1 MAASRVAILHS
12 SRGRSIEELR
22 EGNMFQQFQDLSDL
36 NLAQLGAANLTLG
49 AILAAALVTLAF
61 MIASWLIGKAM
72 RRLRQRTREGNAA
85 LYLSEKVL
93 TYGLVFVGLV
103 TGLSTL
109 GLDLSS
115 LTVFAG
121 AIGIGLGLGLQG
133 VVKEFISGLVLI
145 SDRAVHI
152 GDYVELPEGTRGV
165 VQEIGPRATRIRN
178 NDNVYLLVPNSKLIE
193 NTMINWTL
201 RGDTRRI
208 HVPFRVAYGADKEKV
223 RDAVLAAARE
233 VPFTTPDT
241 DTRRTQVWMTG
252 YEESWLEF
260 ELVVW
265 PTLEAVKRPKAMNA
279 AYTWAIDDA
288 LRKAC
293 IEIPYPQREVRVR
306 SFFGHEGE
314 DALRTL
320 RLEHGKA
327 PEEAPVETST
337 NDAADDLMRPPP
349 EPEPED
355 LEEEETARQA

>member
-1 MAASRVAILHS
+1 
-12 SRGRSIEELR
+12 
-22 EGNMFQQFQDLSDL
+22 MFEQFPELSDFQL
-36 NLAQLGAANLTLG
+36 IQIGDARVTLGSVLGALML
-49 AILAAALVTLAF
+49 TLAF
-61 MIASWLIGKAM
+61 MIAAWAVGHALK
-72 RRLRQRTREGNAA
+72 RLRQRTREGNAA
-85 LYLSEKVL
+85 LYLTEKL
-93 TYGLVFVGLV
+93 LSYGLVIVGV
-103 TGLSTL
+103 IAGLSTL
-109 GLDLSS
+109 GLDLST

-133 VVKEFISGLVLI
+133 IVKEFVSGLVLI

-208 HVPFRVAYGADKEKV
+208 HVPFVVAYGADKEKV
-223 RDAVLAAARE
+223 RDAVLAAARD
-233 VPFTTPDT
+233 VPFTMPDT
-241 DTRRTQVWMTG
+241 DMRRTQVWMTG
-252 YEESWLEF
+252 FGESALNF

-265 PTLEAVKRPKAMNA
+265 PSLEAVKRPKAMNA

-293 IEIPYPQREVRVR
+293 IEIPYPQREIRVR
-306 SFFGHEGE
+306 GLFGHEGE

-320 RLEHGKA
+320 RLEHGEA
-327 PEEAPVETST
+327 PEEAPAETTT

-349 EPEPED
+349 EPEPEE
-355 LEEEETARQA
+355 LEEEPQRAGRKS

>member
-1 MAASRVAILHS
+1 MLK
-12 SRGRSIEELR
+12 
-22 EGNMFQQFQDLSDL
+22 QFQDLSDFE
-36 NLAQLGAANLTLG
+36 LARIGAAHITLSAVVG
-49 AILAAALVTLAF
+49 AALLTLAF
-61 MIASWLIGKAM
+61 MVASWLVGHALKRI
-72 RRLRQRTREGNAA
+72 RQRTREGNAA
-85 LYLSEKVL
+85 LYLAEKVL
-93 TYGLVFVGLV
+93 SYGLVIVGLV
-103 TGLSTL
+103 AGLSTL

-133 VVKEFISGLVLI
+133 IVKEFVSGLVLI

-152 GDYVELPEGTRGV
+152 GDYIELPEGTRGV
-165 VQEIGPRATRIRN
+165 VQEIGPRATRVRN

-208 HVPFRVAYGADKEKV
+208 HVPFRVAHGADKEKV
-223 RDAVLAAARE
+223 RDAVIAAARE
-233 VPFTTPDT
+233 VPFTMPDT
-241 DTRRTQVWMTG
+241 ESRRAQVWMTG
-252 YEESWLEF
+252 FGESALNF

-288 LRKAC
+288 LRKAS

-306 SFFGHEGE
+306 GFFGEEGD

-320 RLEHGKA
+320 RLERAHEA
-327 PEEAPVETST
+327 EPTLPEAATT
-337 NDAADDLMRPPP
+337 NDAAEDLMRPPP
-349 EPEPED
+349 EPEPEEIGD
-355 LEEEETARQA
+355 APDRAARKP